1 MCAGSR
7 AGEGRNPTR
16 NLPRSCSSLVWWLE
30 QLPVP
35 NLRAAPLSAGMNLL
49 GVLGVSSSQTSCS
62 WTLSRKTTAKGKI
75 RGEVR
80 DMQCWAMNSR
90 NFSAAMCEV
99 MPQQSCTS
107 CSSSLSS
114 WTLSPSPC
122 ALILVWHWSLGS
134 GSCSHAV
141 IFSLL
146 FRNSLQ
152 SNGRSRAHQEHLRRD
167 KN

>member
-16 NLPRSCSSLVWWLE
+16 NLPQSCSSRVWWPE
-30 QLPVP
+30 QPPVP
-35 NLRAAPLSAGMNLL
+35 NLRAASLGAGMNLL
-49 GVLGVSSSQTSCS
+49 WVLGVSSSQTSCS

-114 WTLSPSPC
+114 WTLPVSLCPYPGV
-122 ALILVWHWSLGS
+122 ALEFGIRELLPRCDFLFTFQKFTAIKWEIGGS
-134 GSCSHAV
+134 SGASEK
-141 IFSLL
+141 
-146 FRNSLQ
+146 
-152 SNGRSRAHQEHLRRD
+152 G
-167 KN
+167 